1 MQAYEHIM
9 ATMIKLSKN
18 TNNLKSLSLEE
29 NLALIKEAELRWKS
43 GDSGYYQD
51 ILNDIYSENIN
62 KIQR

>member
-29 NLALIKEAELRWKS
+29 NLALMRKFGAYFTYA
-43 GDSGYYQD
+43 DS
-51 ILNDIYSENIN
+51 IRALV
-62 KIQR
+62 